1 MKIKW
6 VEEAELEAIRVG
18 RKPTYNLTPFIEEL
32 YAHPMQ
38 WAEFPEKVNTHS
50 WGYRQMSIY
59 NEIEVVQTGGNN
71 LANGHPDKKLW
82 TVYMRYNPGFK
93 GRRKRIPKTK

>member
-6 VEEAELEAIRVG
+6 VTDDEVKNIHVG
-18 RKPTYNLTPFIEEL
+18 RKRNHNITPFIEEL
-32 YAHPMQ
+32 YANPMK
-38 WAEFPEKVNTHS
+38 WAEFPEKVGTHS

-71 LANGHPDKKLW
+71 LANNHPDKKAW

-93 GRRKRIPKTK
+93 QKEKA

>member
-6 VEEAELEAIRVG
+6 VEAAEVEAIRVG
-18 RKPTYNLTPFIEEL
+18 KKPNHNLTPFIEEL
-32 YAHPMQ
+32 YANPMQ

-71 LANGHPDKKLW
+71 LPATHPNKKAW
-82 TVYMRYNPGFK
+82 TVYMRYNPGFQ
-93 GRRKRIPKTK
+93 GRRKQIRKTK

>member
-6 VEEAELEAIRVG
+6 VAEAELEAIRVG
-18 RKPTYNLTPFIEEL
+18 RKPAHNLTPFIEEL

-71 LANGHPDKKLW
+71 LANNHPDKKQW

-93 GRRKRIPKTK
+93 KKGNIVRKTK